1 LIARSVV
8 AVYEVVAVK
17 RVGGIRTFVA
27 VDGGMGDNLRPAL
40 YDARYTAVRA
50 DAVESEPTETVTVVG
65 RYCESGDVLLRD
77 VLLPPLEPGA
87 LLAVP
92 VAGAY
97 TLSMASNYN
106 LVPRPPLI
114 MVRDGQ
120 PTVLLRRETVND
132 LIGRDVPLDGADV

>member
-1 LIARSVV
+1 VV
-8 AVYEVVAVK
+8 TLYEVVSVK
-17 RVGGIRTFVA
+17 QIPGVRTFAA

-50 DAVESEPTETVTVVG
+50 DAVEAEPTETMTIVG

-77 VLLPPLEPGA
+77 VALPPLAPGA
-87 LLAVP
+87 LVAVP

-106 LVPRPPLI
+106 LVPRPPLV
-114 MVRDGQ
+114 MVRDGEA
-120 PTVLLRRETVND
+120 TVLQRRETVDD
-132 LIGRDVPLDGADV
+132 LLRRDISLGRA